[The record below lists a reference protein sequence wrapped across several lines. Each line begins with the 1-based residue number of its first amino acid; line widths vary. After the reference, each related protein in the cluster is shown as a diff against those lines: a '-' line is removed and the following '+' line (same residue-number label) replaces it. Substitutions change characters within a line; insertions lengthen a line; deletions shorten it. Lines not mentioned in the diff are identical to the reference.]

1 MKKIIV
7 ALDGFSGCG
16 KSTMAKE
23 LAREAGYVYVDTG
36 AMYRAVSL
44 FCIQNGWMSDSEI
57 DSQALELIL
66 ILFVLNSKRTRKGFR
81 RHT

>member
-36 AMYRAVSL
+36 
-44 FCIQNGWMSDSEI
+44 
-57 DSQALELIL
+57 
-66 ILFVLNSKRTRKGFR
+66 VLCRPGCPHPDGFHVHR
-81 RHT
+81 